1 MATADEYAQW
11 IVDNED
17 KKGSADF
24 NTVVQAYQ
32 EAKSQESAPV
42 AQPSPAGNIAGAATT
57 SALGN
62 FSPANPYGT
71 TIGEAGQAI
80 KTGAQAVANK
90 VGQTTLGG
98 AAGLATDAYAALH
111 GLPPLASVGRKVLQ
125 SVMPGSQTTI
135 AEGLGAAGQALRA
148 GAGGLANAGK
158 FIASGAVAPENLLT
172 LPYQMAAYER
182 EKIRANPNAPEY
194 ANNPYAMS
202 YRSQGTANPITQ
214 GQAGAMNQRQALI
227 NNTPGYANMT
237 PEEKQIIDQDRI
249 RMLMQYKAAQKV
261 LGQQ

>member
-1 MATADEYAQW
+1 MAYIYEVNGQRVEFEREPTEADIDEAARSL
-11 IVDNED
+11 
-17 KKGSADF
+17 GSAP
-24 NTVVQAYQ
+24 
-32 EAKSQESAPV
+32 AKPE
-42 AQPSPAGNIAGAATT
+42 PSPAGNIAGAAGT

-71 TIGEAGQAI
+71 TVGEAGQAL

-98 AAGLATDAYAALH
+98 AGALAADAYAALH
-111 GLPPLASVGRKVLQ
+111 GLPPVATMGKKILQ

-135 AEGLGAAGQALRA
+135 AEGLGAVGQGLRA

-158 FIASGAVAPENLLT
+158 FIASGAIAPENLLT
-172 LPYQMAAYER
+172 LPYQMAAYEQ
-182 EKIRANPNAPEY
+182 EKIRANPNAPGLE
-194 ANNPYAMS
+194 NNPYAQTVRGE
-202 YRSQGTANPITQ
+202 YKTQ
-214 GQAGAMNQRQALI
+214 GQAGAANQRQALI
-227 NNTPGYANMT
+227 NNIPGYANMS
-237 PEEKQIIDQDRI
+237 PEEKQIMDQDRI